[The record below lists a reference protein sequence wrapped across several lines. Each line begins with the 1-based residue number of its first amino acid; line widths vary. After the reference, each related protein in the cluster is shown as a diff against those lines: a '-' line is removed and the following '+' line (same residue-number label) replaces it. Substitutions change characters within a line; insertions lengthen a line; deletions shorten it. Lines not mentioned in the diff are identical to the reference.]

1 MRSSIGQMRLSGLLL
16 MAETT
21 RASARRAVAAKY
33 AMEATASLLVS
44 EFATPTTI
52 PRAPQVMET
61 R

>member
-33 AMEATASLLVS
+33 ATDATASLLVS